1 MLNSGQVFKFS
12 SLHINYSLLQFG
24 ILTKKGPYA
33 NQYLC
38 KLVGIWATSNQACNC
53 DLCMHNFGISMSSFD
68 STWVTEL

>member
-38 KLVGIWATSNQACNC
+38 KLVGIWATSNQACNR
-53 DLCMHNFGISMSSFD
+53 DLCVHNFGISMSSFD

>member
-53 DLCMHNFGISMSSFD
+53 ASTDQDFGFSKSSFA
-68 STWVTEL
+68 